1 MKLGNSF
8 TRVLS
13 KFYQFP
19 EPFLDRREVKLLSY
33 FISTAF
39 DYLLTLE
46 RTHKVIPPPWY
57 NHTPPWYKGGGG
69 GGGELIE
76 PLLYIFDMLK
86 YTSISK
92 TLCFHRKGFD
102 LLDKINYILRV
113 VALLG
118 TCDVTKV
125 AFLGAILDFA
135 KN

>member
-8 TRVLS
+8 ARVLS

-57 NHTPPWYKGGGG
+57 NHTPPWYKAGGV

>member
-1 MKLGNSF
+1 M
-8 TRVLS
+8 V
-13 KFYQFP
+13 Q
-19 EPFLDRREVKLLSY
+19 SY
-33 FISTAF
+33 PT
-39 DYLLTLE
+39 
-46 RTHKVIPPPWY
+46 VVQ
-57 NHTPPWYKGGGG
+57 GGWW